1 MKTFKELVGE
11 IEEAL
16 KRVVMFKK
24 GKKVIKKKSD
34 KKGYKTVGGKEVK
47 MSAKEKIARK
57 KGLKKTMIKMKGK
70 KAQIGRKR
78 KIAMKKRK
86 AAGF

>member
-1 MKTFKELVGE
+1 
-11 IEEAL
+11 
-16 KRVVMFKK
+16 
-24 GKKVIKKKSD
+24 
-34 KKGYKTVGGKEVK
+34 

>member
-34 KKGYKTVGGKEVK
+34 KKGYKTVGGN
-47 MSAKEKIARK
+47 EKTKSCRI
-57 KGLKKTMIKMKGK
+57 LK
-70 KAQIGRKR
+70 
-78 KIAMKKRK
+78 
-86 AAGF
+86 